1 MYLCILWRYL
11 DKVKYKSLNKILLYN
26 VVKLLT
32 DRDGIVGVVI
42 HNGLDG
48 QGIEPRWGTRFNTL
62 VQTGP
67 GAHPAS
73 WVPGLFPWDK
83 TAGA

>member
-48 QGIEPRWGTRFNTL
+48 QGIEPR
-62 VQTGP
+62 
-67 GAHPAS
+67 
-73 WVPGLFPWDK
+73 
-83 TAGA
+83 